1 MAARGCLGRGFP
13 GDHRVCPER
22 GVGMPRLTRSDA
34 QTKFL
39 RSFLHSEFGPP
50 VAAWPPPRVFL
61 HWMRSGAF
69 RRELAKLRRAAAL
82 ERKVQAM
89 LCAEH
94 AWKKLA
100 GIMAEAVA
108 DFAARAHEREH
119 WLEVI
124 RRAERW
130 LGKTMGR
137 TETVG
142 ETTVVAELEGE
153 VKAEGACE
161 DEREE
166 TVEEAAVRLMHPDC
180 RPEVAIALMKGE
192 PHPYYAKE
200 MAEGRADLEETD
212 HPMSHGG

>member
-1 MAARGCLGRGFP
+1 
-13 GDHRVCPER
+13 
-22 GVGMPRLTRSDA
+22 MPRLTRSDA

-50 VAAWPPPRVFL
+50 VEAWPPPRVFL
-61 HWMRSGAF
+61 HWMKSGAF

-82 ERKVQAM
+82 ERKIQAM

-94 AWKKLA
+94 AWKKLS
-100 GIMAEAVA
+100 GVMAEAAA

-124 RRAERW
+124 RRSERW

-153 VKAEGACE
+153 GKAEAEAEGALE

-166 TVEEAAVRLMHPDC
+166 TVEEAALRLMHPDC
-180 RPEVAIALMKGE
+180 RPEVAIAYLKGE
-192 PHPYYAKE
+192 PHPDRARE
-200 MAEGRADLEETD
+200 EAEAAARAAAGALVGN
-212 HPMSHGG
+212 GG

>member
-1 MAARGCLGRGFP
+1 M
-13 GDHRVCPER
+13 
-22 GVGMPRLTRSDA
+22 TRSDA

-50 VAAWPPPRVFL
+50 VEAWPPPRVFL

-124 RRAERW
+124 RRAGRW

-153 VKAEGACE
+153 AEGACE

-166 TVEEAAVRLMHPDC
+166 TVEEAARRLMHPDC
-180 RPEVAIALMKGE
+180 RPEVMIAFLKGE
-192 PHPYYAKE
+192 PHPDRAREEAEDAARAAAAAAAAGRSVE
-200 MAEGRADLEETD
+200 MGGQEMEEG
-212 HPMSHGG
+212 